1 MKRILTIWR
10 GPFLKK
16 SVNITWIYVKISW
29 KYRENLSIS
38 CEYLLISFKYP
49 LQEGK
54 GPRDIHRYSQNIHKI
69 FTIFTI
75 WADMLMWIFQNIF
88 EDYLIRYGSIFID
101 CNSLCFLPI
110 RAISLQ
116 QITSDAHVKRPGNA
130 HKELCPYPLVR
141 QYLFICLYVS
151 ISFISVHIRSYVY
164 ICWYFCICEYHIY
177 LSISVHMFISAHMFV
192 SVNIVKYRSYLV
204 NICQYV
210 IIFAYRDYQLIPV
223 CISPVSVHIFVY
235 LCISVHICAYLC
247 ISVHICSYPK
257 T

>member
-10 GPFLKK
+10 GPFSKK

-101 CNSLCFLPI
+101 CNSRCFLPI

-130 HKELCPYPLVR
+130 HKELCVFFCFVNICSYMCIYVNTHV
-141 QYLFICLYVS
+141 YLFIS
-151 ISFISVHIRSYVY
+151 RSWQTWISQKQKRERARTRHAF
-164 ICWYFCICEYHIY
+164 
-177 LSISVHMFISAHMFV
+177 
-192 SVNIVKYRSYLV
+192 
-204 NICQYV
+204 
-210 IIFAYRDYQLIPV
+210 
-223 CISPVSVHIFVY
+223 
-235 LCISVHICAYLC
+235 
-247 ISVHICSYPK
+247 
-257 T
+257 